1 MKNKNKKRQ
10 LGEGVVKM
18 IRAKEAGV
26 PFKPGRKDGGI
37 PTKPVVPCPDKL
49 EAVVLRECMSWLR
62 RRRIVCD
69 RMNVGAGQMGT
80 SGFRTYGI
88 KGAGDIIGLTRHGIH
103 FEIEVKR
110 GKGGIW
116 SPGQYKRREKITA
129 SGGIYLLIHGVVE
142 LVYLNELGHYFD

>member
-1 MKNKNKKRQ
+1 MTRNKKQQ

-18 IRAKEAGV
+18 IHAKEAGLSY
-26 PFKPGRKDGGI
+26 KPGRKDGGMT
-37 PTKPVVPCPDKL
+37 TKPVVPCPDIS
-49 EAVVLRECMSWLR
+49 EREVLKGCISWLR

-110 GKGGIW
+110 GRGGVL
-116 SPGQYKRREKITA
+116 SLDQQKRKEKIR
-129 SGGIYLLIHGVVE
+129 SSKGIYAVIHGVEE
-142 LVYLNELGHYFD
+142 LEGLVNIYF